1 LPTAARVGSN
11 NSDPAENNRE
21 AHPDPG
27 KHPAHGKPV
36 LKTKRYGSGDS
47 FKRIHLVAPKQ
58 ANNFWSLQG
67 AVELLG
73 SKTLMPNSA
82 LATLMALT
90 PADVNIEYVLTNENI
105 SPLDWD
111 LPADLVAITGTTCH
125 GARIKELCLGFRQR
139 GLPIALGGPYASLNS
154 EECRDLADHLFIGEA
169 EYTWPKFLHDWT
181 SGQGAPCYRQDGQV
195 DLMTS
200 PAPDWSLVRAAD
212 YMVMNV
218 QTSRGCPHQ
227 CDFCD
232 VIRFIGR
239 KFRTKSVDQILTE
252 VKNVHAAGGRT
263 VFFSDDNF
271 VGNKEFTKALL
282 TRVYEWNSIQER
294 PLSFST
300 QMTVDV
306 ADDEELLQ
314 LMAQNRLSVAFIGV
328 ETVRAESLKEVH
340 KSHNLKRDNR
350 DRLRVISKYG
360 IVPFVGLVVGFDH
373 DDQAIFDEIY
383 QFVEDTNCPV
393 VSLSLLNAP
402 KGTPLFER
410 LEQQGRLVG
419 EDWAGEWHADTN
431 IIPKN
436 MTREELVEG
445 HRALFQRI
453 YDPIP
458 FDRRLKA
465 WLMGVEYISPL
476 YKNKKTDLRQF
487 LSLFKLLRHVLFQA
501 DAPVRSLF
509 LRNIYW
515 TLRHK
520 PKLMRR
526 TISILAHFRHYYEFA
541 HGAPTK
547 SAECKE

>member
-1 LPTAARVGSN
+1 MKV
-11 NSDPAENNRE
+11 
-21 AHPDPG
+21 
-27 KHPAHGKPV
+27 
-36 LKTKRYGSGDS
+36 KRYGTGES

-58 ANNFWSLQG
+58 PNNFWSLQG
-67 AVELLG
+67 AVDLLG
-73 SKTLMPNSA
+73 GKTLMPNSA

-90 PADVNIEYVLTNENI
+90 PADVNIEYVLTDENI
-105 SPLDWD
+105 SPVDWD

-125 GARIKELCLGFRQR
+125 TDRIKALCQGFKQR
-139 GLPIALGGPYASLNS
+139 GAPIALGGPYASLNS
-154 EECRDLADHLFIGEA
+154 EECRDLADYLFIGEA
-169 EYTWPKFLHDWT
+169 EYTWPQFLQHWT
-181 SGQGAPCYRQDGQV
+181 SGQARPLYRQETQI
-195 DLMTS
+195 DLRDS
-200 PAPDWSLVRAAD
+200 PPPDWSLVRAAD

-218 QTSRGCPHQ
+218 QTSRGCPHR

-232 VIRFIGR
+232 VIRFIGG
-239 KFRTKSVDQILTE
+239 KFRTKTVDQILAE
-252 VKNVHAAGGRT
+252 VKNAHAAGCRT

-271 VGNKEFTKALL
+271 VGNKEFTKGLL
-282 TRVYEWNSIQER
+282 AKVYEWNSIQQR

-328 ETVRAESLKEVH
+328 ETVRTESLKEVH

-350 DRLRVISKYG
+350 ERLGVISKYG
-360 IVPFVGLVVGFDH
+360 IVPFMGLVVGFDH
-373 DDQAIFDEIY
+373 DDQSIFDDIY

-410 LEQQGRLVG
+410 LEKEGRLVG
-419 EDWAGEWHADTN
+419 DDWRGEWHADTN

-436 MTREELVEG
+436 LTRDELIKG
-445 HRALFQRI
+445 HRALFQKI
-453 YDPIP
+453 YDPVQ
-458 FDRRLKA
+458 FDRRIRA
-465 WLMGVEYISPL
+465 WLESVEYISPL
-476 YKNKKTDLRQF
+476 YKNKKTDFRQYA
-487 LSLFKLLRHVLFQA
+487 SLINLVRHVLFRANPQ
-501 DAPVRSLF
+501 VRALI

-526 TISILAHFRHYYEFA
+526 TISILAHFRHYHEFA
-541 HGAPTK
+541 YATPEG
-547 SAECKE
+547 